1 MMSVL
6 TDRQKLILKA
16 IIEEYIDTNEP
27 VGSKVLTDKPFL
39 NFSSATLRYDMQ
51 ELEETGYLEKTHTSS
66 GRIPS
71 QKGFR
76 YYVENLITRDETI
89 LNDYK
94 DFDNIFND
102 KYLSREEAMKKIVDL
117 LSEKTG
123 YMSLVNGS
131 SAMYA
136 VVKKMEIVPLGHNQ
150 ALLLVITS
158 NGSVQNQ
165 LIDVPNYFKMDDL
178 VRLIGMFDNAMY
190 DRPVF
195 EIRETLNKEASKPRI
210 RQMVD
215 FRDDILNF
223 IIKCFVR
230 FQNADFYTSG
240 LSRIF
245 DQPEFQQF
253 SSMQKFVDMLD
264 QNILSEAIKE
274 TGNGLTIMIG
284 NDNNNEY
291 LDGCSIV
298 SIPYFINDQAYGTLA
313 VVGPVRMKYRRVI
326 PTLEY
331 VAKSMSKLYK

>member
-1 MMSVL
+1 ML

-16 IIEEYIDTNEP
+16 IIEEYIETNEP

-71 QKGFR
+71 QQGFR

-89 LNDYK
+89 EK
-94 DFDNIFND
+94 DFEEFDSIFND

-117 LSEKTG
+117 LSVKTG
-123 YMSLVNGS
+123 YMALVNGS
-131 SAMYA
+131 AALYA
-136 VVKKMEIVPLGHNQ
+136 LVKKMEIIPLTASQ
-150 ALLLVITS
+150 ALLLVVTS
-158 NGSVQNQ
+158 SGSVQHQ
-165 LIDVPNYFKMDDL
+165 LIDVPSYFKMDDL
-178 VRLIGMFDNAMY
+178 VRLIAMFDNAMY
-190 DRPVF
+190 DKPVY
-195 EIRETLNKEASKPRI
+195 EIRETLSKEAAKPRI

-215 FRDDILNF
+215 FRDDVLNF

-230 FQNADFYTSG
+230 FQNADYYTSG

-245 DQPEFQQF
+245 EHPEFKDLTNVQR
-253 SSMQKFVDMLD
+253 FVDMLD
-264 QNILSEAIKE
+264 NNVLAEALKE
-274 TGNGLTIMIG
+274 TSSGLTIMIG
-284 NDNNNEY
+284 NDSDRECLSN
-291 LDGCSIV
+291 CSII
-298 SIPYFINDQAYGTLA
+298 SIPYFINDQAYGSLA

-331 VAKSMSKLYK
+331 VAKSMAKLYK